1 MCRACGSI
9 DHRPEPARAPRFAA
23 LRNRDARPYLFGTG
37 LAMMGDNIEHVI
49 TYWVLWREFHSP
61 ALAGFQVIS
70 HWLPFLLFSVLS
82 GSLADRYDCR
92 RVIQSAQALFMV
104 VSLCWGLLF
113 LTDSLQVWH
122 ACVLLVLHG
131 CAGALWGPAEQMMLH
146 DFVGRDDLPSAVRLN
161 ATFRSLGVL
170 CGPVVGSALLLL
182 LGPTGGIFANIAIYL
197 PLTILLFRTRF
208 TGHVREGVGARP
220 RVGPLAA
227 LRAARGLAISPTIGS
242 MIILAGLGSFFV
254 GASIQTAM
262 PEFAESLGAG
272 ATGLTYGA
280 LLFAAGF
287 GGVAGGL
294 AIEATGWLRPTVR
307 TAVVA
312 TVCYGLSIVVFALTG
327 YYVLALIALMISG
340 VANFVS
346 MSVSQTVVQLEA
358 PAADRGRIVGLYNTS
373 SGGLRIGSGFTVGLA
388 GTAIGITWSLAL
400 SAAVLAIAALG
411 TGAYAFFKRPATPN
425 GVAG

>member
-1 MCRACGSI
+1 MCRACGSSE
-9 DHRPEPARAPRFAA
+9 HQPEAPRIPRFAG

-92 RVIQSAQALFMV
+92 RIIQSAQALFMV
-104 VSLCWGLLF
+104 VSLCWGVLF
-113 LTDSLQVWH
+113 LTGTLQIWH

-131 CAGALWGPAEQMMLH
+131 CAGALWGPAEQLMLH
-146 DFVGRDDLPSAVRLN
+146 DFVGREDLPSAVRLN

-170 CGPVVGSALLLL
+170 CGPVVGSLFLLV

-197 PLTILLFRTRF
+197 PLTLFLFRTRF
-208 TGHVREGVGARP
+208 TGHLREEVVARP
-220 RVGPLAA
+220 RLGPIAA
-227 LRAARGLAISPTIGS
+227 LRAARGASIGPTVGG
-242 MIILAGLGSFFV
+242 MIVLAGLGSFFV

-272 ATGLTYGA
+272 SAGLTYGA

-287 GGVAGGL
+287 GGVVGGL
-294 AIEATGWLRPTVR
+294 VIEATGWLRPTVR
-307 TAVVA
+307 TAVA
-312 TVCYGLSIVVFALTG
+312 GTMLYGVSIVVFALTSS
-327 YYVLALIALMISG
+327 YVLALIVLMISG

-358 PAADRGRIVGLYNTS
+358 PSADRGRIVGLYNTS
-373 SGGLRIGSGFTVGLA
+373 SGGLRIGSGLTVGLTGA
-388 GTAIGITWSLAL
+388 AIGIKWSLAL
-400 SAAVLAIAALG
+400 SAAVLTLAALA
-411 TGAYAFFKRPATPN
+411 TGAYATRPRRTRSKV
-425 GVAG
+425 GG

>member
-1 MCRACGSI
+1 MCRACGSN
-9 DHRPEPARAPRFAA
+9 DHRPAATRAPRFAG

-37 LAMMGDNIEHVI
+37 LAMMGDNVEHVI

-92 RVIQSAQALFMV
+92 RIIQSAQGLFMF

-113 LTDSLQVWH
+113 LTDSLQIWH

-170 CGPVVGSALLLL
+170 CGPVVGSLLLLL

-197 PLTILLFRTRF
+197 PLTIFLFRTRF
-208 TGHVREGVGARP
+208 TGHLREAVAARP
-220 RVGPLAA
+220 RLGPIAA
-227 LRAARGLAISPTIGS
+227 LRAARAVPLGPTVGG
-242 MIILAGLGSFFV
+242 MIVLAGLGSFFV

-262 PEFAESLGAG
+262 PEFAENLGAG
-272 ATGLTYGA
+272 SAGLTYGA
-280 LLFAAGF
+280 LLFASGF
-287 GGVAGGL
+287 GGVAGGFV
-294 AIEATGWLRPTVR
+294 IEATGWLRPTVR
-307 TAVVA
+307 TAVVG
-312 TVCYGLSIVVFALTG
+312 TVLYGFCIVVFAITSN
-327 YYVLALIALMISG
+327 YVLALIVLAVSG

-346 MSVSQTVVQLEA
+346 MSISQTVVQLEA
-358 PAADRGRIVGLYNTS
+358 PPADRGRIIGLYNTS
-373 SGGLRIGSGFTVGLA
+373 SGGLRIGSGLTVGLTGA
-388 GTAIGITWSLAL
+388 AIGLKNSLAL
-400 SAAVLAIAALG
+400 SAAVLALAALT
-411 TGAYAFFKRPATPN
+411 TGAYASRPAKSR
-425 GVAG
+425 VD

>member
-1 MCRACGSI
+1 MCRACGST
-9 DHRPEPARAPRFAA
+9 DHQPEPAQVPRFAA
-23 LRNRDARPYLFGTG
+23 LRNRNSRPYLFGTG

-92 RVIQSAQALFMV
+92 RIIQSAQALFMF

-113 LTDSLQVWH
+113 LTDSLQIWH

-170 CGPVVGSALLLL
+170 CGPVVGSLFLLL
-182 LGPTGGIFANIAIYL
+182 LGPTGGIFANIAVYL
-197 PLTILLFRTRF
+197 PLTIFLFRTRF
-208 TGHVREGVGARP
+208 TGHVREGVTSRART
-220 RVGPLAA
+220 GPIAA
-227 LRAARGLAISPTIGS
+227 LRAARGASIGPTIGG

-262 PEFAESLGAG
+262 PEFAEQLGAG
-272 ATGLTYGA
+272 SAGITYGA

-287 GGVAGGL
+287 GGVVGGL
-294 AIEATGWLRPTVR
+294 VIEATGWLRPTVR
-307 TAVVA
+307 TAVVG
-312 TVCYGLSIVVFALTG
+312 TVLYGLSIVVFALTSN
-327 YYVLALIALMISG
+327 YVLALIVLMISG
-340 VANFVS
+340 VTNFVA
-346 MSVSQTVVQLEA
+346 MSVTQTVVQLEA
-358 PAADRGRIVGLYNTS
+358 PPADRGRIIGLYNTS
-373 SGGLRIGSGFTVGLA
+373 SGGLRIGSGLTVGLTGA
-388 GTAIGITWSLAL
+388 AIGIKWSLSL
-400 SAAVLAIAALG
+400 SAAALTLAALT
-411 TGAYAFFKRPATPN
+411 TGAYTLLKRTPHPLP
-425 GVAG
+425 

>member
-1 MCRACGSI
+1 MCRACGST
-9 DHRPEPARAPRFAA
+9 DHQPGPARSPRFAG

-37 LAMMGDNIEHVI
+37 LAMMGDNVEHVI

-92 RVIQSAQALFMV
+92 RIIQSAQALFMF

-113 LTDSLQVWH
+113 LTDSLQIWH

-170 CGPVVGSALLLL
+170 CGPVVGSLLLLL

-197 PLTILLFRTRF
+197 PLTIFLFRTRF
-208 TGHVREGVGARP
+208 TGHVREGVVSRARL
-220 RVGPLAA
+220 GPIAA
-227 LRAARGLAISPTIGS
+227 LRAARAVPLGPTIAG

-262 PEFAESLGAG
+262 PEFAEDLGAG
-272 ATGLTYGA
+272 SAGLTYGA
-280 LLFAAGF
+280 LLFASGF
-287 GGVAGGL
+287 GGVVGGL
-294 AIEATGWLRPTVR
+294 VIEATGWLRPTVR
-307 TAVVA
+307 TAVVG
-312 TVCYGLSIVVFALTG
+312 TVLYGLSIVVFAVTSN
-327 YYVLALIALMISG
+327 YVLALVVLAVSG

-346 MSVSQTVVQLEA
+346 MSISQTVVQLEA
-358 PAADRGRIVGLYNTS
+358 APADRGRIIGLYNTS
-373 SGGLRIGSGFTVGLA
+373 SGGLRIGSGLTVGLT
-388 GTAIGITWSLAL
+388 GTAIGIKHSLAL
-400 SAAVLAIAALG
+400 SAAVLTLAALATG
-411 TGAYAFFKRPATPN
+411 TYAALPRKPHPS
-425 GVAG
+425 